1 MNNRQIITLVV
12 VAVAALAVGYFIG
25 TGTSGIKKENQIT
38 LKNQTDSLNY
48 FLGLNWGYTLD
59 DAPWEVDG
67 DMIASG
73 LLQVVKDSSA
83 YDMMTCQ
90 AVFRELS
97 IAYSEAEAAQEEV
110 ESAKNLE
117 DGIAFLEE
125 NGKKEGVI
133 TTESGLQYEVITE
146 GDGPKPTETST
157 VHVFY
162 EGTLLDGT
170 VFDSSYETGDTVTFP
185 LNQVI
190 QGWTEGLQLMP
201 VGSTYK
207 FYIPSNLAYGP
218 RATGPIPANS
228 TLIFKVELLGVE

>member
-1 MNNRQIITLVV
+1 MMS
-12 VAVAALAVGYFIG
+12 A
-25 TGTSGIKKENQIT
+25 
-38 LKNQTDSLNY
+38 
-48 FLGLNWGYTLD
+48 
-59 DAPWEVDG
+59 DA
-67 DMIASG
+67 I
-73 LLQVVKDSSA
+73 
-83 YDMMTCQ
+83 
-90 AVFRELS
+90 FRELS

-117 DGIAFLEE
+117 DGIAFLQE

-146 GDGPKPTETST
+146 GDGPKPTDSST
-157 VHVFY
+157 VFVFY

-170 VFDSSYETGDTVTFP
+170 VFDSSYETGDTINFP

-207 FYIPSNLAYGP
+207 FYIPSNLAYGS

-228 TLIFKVELLGVE
+228 TLIFKVELLAVK